1 MNSLTN
7 PDSVTSSAKR
17 RDAISPTPWR
27 IDGQTIRD
35 ADGVVVMSALNP
47 ASMATRRLI
56 VEAVNHYHGA
66 VLNLAKQIS
75 LREKLYAELGDMNDV
90 AVNLTRSRD
99 AVLAEAERLRDLV
112 RRLADTLQSII
123 DAAEGRGVGRLD
135 EGLVREAREALVEDK
150 P

>member
-1 MNSLTN
+1 MDTVTK
-7 PDSVTSSAKR
+7 PDPVTSSAKR

-56 VEAVNHYHGA
+56 VEAVNERDRLRNERDTLDEVA
-66 VLNLAKQIS
+66 SS
-75 LREKLYAELGDMNDV
+75 LQ
-90 AVNLTRSRD
+90 RSRD
-99 AVLAEAERLRDLV
+99 AALADADRLRDLV
-112 RRLADTLQSII
+112 RRLAEYIRLGYCNEVHI
-123 DAAEGRGVGRLD
+123 DYADRPNYHVRAADLLE
-135 EGLVREAREALVEDK
+135 EAREAIGEDA